1 MVISCLIKGKNYV
14 EKKLE
19 VIIIEHILADCPT
32 DFVLHYKIR
41 GSFVLNQTV
50 YSEYIKILRE
60 ELVEAMGC
68 TEPIALAFA
77 GAKAREILG
86 AVPERIVAKCS
97 GNMLKNVR
105 CVVIPNS
112 GGMVGIATAVW
123 LGVLGGNAS
132 AEMEVLKDTDDEA
145 RRLMR
150 EQVEAG
156 TCKVEHLE
164 SNIPLHIII
173 ECYKGEEN
181 VKLEIRHSHI
191 NVVNIA
197 KNGKTIFQKDD
208 DKEYSAVNPADRS
221 LLNLP
226 DIKEFAD
233 TVKIDD
239 VKALLDRQINCN
251 MDIAYEGM
259 SGNFG
264 VGLGRI
270 IKKSYPEGVV
280 TRMKAYTAAASEAR
294 MGGCEMPVVI
304 NSGSGNQGITSSV
317 PIIVYARERN
327 FSREKLYRALVFS
340 NLMTI
345 YQKKFIGCLSAFCG
359 AVSASCSAGVAL
371 TYINGGT
378 LEMLAATVDN
388 TMANIP
394 GILCDGAKV
403 SCAAKI
409 ATSLDAAIMAHYM
422 AMNNSNYTAHTG
434 ILQDQADHTISSVGY
449 IGRVG
454 MMQTDKELIN
464 LLLADKQV

>member
-1 MVISCLIKGKNYV
+1 MLD
-14 EKKLE
+14 
-19 VIIIEHILADCPT
+19 H
-32 DFVLHYKIR
+32 
-41 GSFVLNQTV
+41 TV
-50 YSEYIKILRE
+50 YSEYVKILRE

-77 GAKAREILG
+77 GAKAREVLG
-86 AVPERIVAKCS
+86 DIPERIMAECS

-112 GGMVGIATAVW
+112 GGMVGIQTAVW
-123 LGVLGGNAS
+123 LGVLGGDAS
-132 AEMEVLKDTDDEA
+132 AGMEVLKNTDDKA
-145 RRLMR
+145 RCLMR
-150 EQVEAG
+150 EQVKAE
-156 TCKVEHLE
+156 TCQVKHLE
-164 SNIPLHIII
+164 SSVPLHIKI
-173 ECYKGEEN
+173 ECFKGQN
-181 VKLEIRHSHI
+181 SVKLEIRHSHT
-191 NVVNIA
+191 NIVSII
-197 KNGKTIFQKDD
+197 KNGEVIFKKDD
-208 DKEYSAVNPADRS
+208 DEEYSAPDPADRS

-239 VKALLDRQINCN
+239 IKELIDRQINCN

-264 VGLGRI
+264 VGLGRV
-270 IKKSYPEGVV
+270 IKKSYPEGVAS
-280 TRMKAYTAAASEAR
+280 RIKAYTAAASEAR

-317 PIIVYARERN
+317 PVIVYARENN

-340 NLMTI
+340 NLMTV

-359 AVSASCSAGVAL
+359 AVSASCSAGAAL

-378 LEMLAATVDN
+378 LEMLAATIDN

-409 ATSLDAAIMAHYM
+409 ATSLDAAIMSHYM
-422 AMNNSNYTAHTG
+422 AMNGSNYTAHTG

-464 LLLADKQV
+464 MLLSDKQN

>member
-1 MVISCLIKGKNYV
+1 MLDHN
-14 EKKLE
+14 
-19 VIIIEHILADCPT
+19 
-32 DFVLHYKIR
+32 
-41 GSFVLNQTV
+41 V
-50 YSEYIKILRE
+50 YSEYVKILRE
-60 ELVEAMGC
+60 ELIEAMGC

-77 GAKAREILG
+77 GAKVREVLG
-86 AVPERIVAKCS
+86 NVPEQITAKCS

-112 GGMVGIATAVW
+112 GGMVGIQTAVW
-123 LGVLGGNAS
+123 LGVFGGDA
-132 AEMEVLKDTDDEA
+132 AAGMEVLKNTDEEA

-150 EQVEAG
+150 EQVKAE
-156 TCKVEHLE
+156 TCQVEHLE
-164 SNIPLHIII
+164 SSVPLHIIV
-173 ECYKGEEN
+173 ECFKGQDS
-181 VKLEIRHSHI
+181 VKLEIRHSHT
-191 NVVNIA
+191 NIVSII
-197 KNGKTIFQKDD
+197 KNGEVIFKKDD
-208 DKEYSAVNPADRS
+208 DAEYSAADPADRS

-239 VKALLDRQINCN
+239 VKELLDRQINCN

-264 VGLGRI
+264 VGLGRV
-270 IKKSYPEGVV
+270 IKKSYPEGVAS
-280 TRMKAYTAAASEAR
+280 RMKAYTAAASEAR

-317 PIIVYARERN
+317 PVIVYARENN

-340 NLMTI
+340 NLMTV

-359 AVSASCSAGVAL
+359 AVSASCSAGAAL

-378 LEMLAATVDN
+378 LEMLAATIDN

-409 ATSLDAAIMAHYM
+409 ATSLDAAIMSHYM
-422 AMNNSNYTAHTG
+422 AMSGSNYTAHTG

-464 LLLADKQV
+464 MLLSDKQK